1 MSNSMQWSYWE
12 IKTWLQK
19 IDFAVIGSGIVGL
32 TCALKLRE
40 QHPKAKIV
48 VFEKG
53 ILPQGASTKNAGFAC
68 FGSVSEILDDL
79 DNHSEEEVVKLIQNR
94 ILGLQ
99 QLRTLLGDTAIEY
112 QQNGGFEIFLEKESA
127 SFDLCVENMDYIN
140 SLLSHTI
147 AGKTFGLQTDTFGFS
162 GIKNTLI
169 CNSHEGQIDTGK
181 MMLAL
186 LRLVHQKNILLLN
199 SASLKS
205 FEETNSKVI
214 LDFEGFQTSCS
225 KLFIATN
232 AFAKSLVNE
241 EVYPKRAQVLISKP
255 LAGLKIKG
263 TFHMDK
269 GYYYFRNSDDRIL
282 LGGGRNLDFISEE
295 TDQFDLNNKIQDKLE
310 RLLKEVILPNQQV
323 EIEHRW
329 TGILGMGA
337 KKTTLLKPISDR
349 VLCGVRLGGMGV
361 AIGCRV
367 GYQLAGLAEK

>member
-1 MSNSMQWSYWE
+1 MQWSYWE
-12 IKTWLQK
+12 MKAWIQG

-32 TCALKLRE
+32 SCALKLRE
-40 QHPKAKIV
+40 HYPKAKIV
-48 VFEKG
+48 IFEKG
-53 ILPQGASTKNAGFAC
+53 VLPQGASTKNAGFAC

-79 DNHSEEEVVKLIQNR
+79 DNHSEEEVVNLILNR
-94 ILGLQ
+94 IIGLQ
-99 QLRTLLGDTAIEY
+99 QLRSLLGDTAIDY

-127 SFDLCVENMDYIN
+127 SFDFCVGNMDYIN
-140 SLLSHTI
+140 SLLSNTV
-147 AGKTFGLQTDTFGFS
+147 AGKTFYLQTDTFGFS
-162 GIKNTLI
+162 GIKNKLI

-181 MMLAL
+181 MMQAL
-186 LRLVHQKNILLLN
+186 LRLVHQKNILVLN
-199 SASLKS
+199 STSLRS

-232 AFAKSLVNE
+232 AFAKALVNE
-241 EVYPKRAQVLISKP
+241 DVHPKRAQVLISKP
-255 LAGLKIKG
+255 LAALKIKG

-269 GYYYFRNSDDRIL
+269 GYYYFRNIDDRIL
-282 LGGGRNLDFISEE
+282 LGGGRNLDFTSEE
-295 TDQFDLNNKIQDKLE
+295 TDQFNLNNKIQEELEKLL
-310 RLLKEVILPNQQV
+310 RVVISPNQQV

-329 TGILGMGA
+329 TGILGMGS

-367 GYQLAGLAEK
+367 GYQLAELAEN